1 MTKHKLIL
9 ILNAVV
15 AVIIIAIAAYTF
27 SNYSTIDKTQ
37 GLIMIAVGI
46 IGIFI
51 VLGIII
57 VLMRSLNNKK

>member
-1 MTKHKLIL
+1 MNKHKLI
-9 ILNAVV
+9 IVLNAVV

-27 SNYSTIDKTQ
+27 SNYSTIGMSQ

-46 IGIFI
+46 VGIFI

-57 VLMRSLNNKK
+57 VLMRNIGGKK